1 MVGRSWRP
9 GKGLLNG
16 YEIFFFSSLVPGIIS
31 LLSISIDGVQAF
43 PGGDGN
49 VLELGAGGGC
59 ETLPMY

>member
-1 MVGRSWRP
+1 MGMRF
-9 GKGLLNG
+9 
-16 YEIFFFSSLVPGIIS
+16 FFFSSLVPGIIS

-43 PGGDGN
+43 PGGDGK